1 MFFLNSLYL
10 GRIVVFMNQ
19 KKKKERQARWAKLS
33 VKLHELFP
41 EQKTMLNYSN
51 LWELVVAVALS
62 AQTTDKQVNKL
73 TKSLFKKYPTLENY
87 CNAILEEFQQDI
99 NSVNYYKNKG
109 RHIIGAAQKLRD
121 EFNGKVP
128 KSLEKL
134 MQLPGVGRKTANV
147 VQCNGFGIAE
157 GIAVDTH
164 VRRFAIR
171 YDLTDYDDPTKIEQD
186 LLEVIPNNEWL
197 HAAYYMIAYGREI
210 APARAYDTN
219 QDPLVDI
226 YPKAGEV
233 FRV

>member
-1 MFFLNSLYL
+1 
-10 GRIVVFMNQ
+10 MNQ
-19 KKKKERQARWAKLS
+19 KKKKERQLRWTKLS
-33 VKLHELFP
+33 AKLHELFP

-51 LWELVVAVALS
+51 RWELVVAVTLS

-73 TKSLFKKYPTLENY
+73 TGVLFKKYITLDDY
-87 CNAILEEFQQDI
+87 CNADLRIFEQDI
-99 NSVNYYKNKG
+99 NSVNYYKSKA
-109 RHIIGAAQKLRD
+109 RHILAAAKMLRD
-121 EFNGKVP
+121 EFNREVP
-128 KSLEKL
+128 STLDQL

-186 LLEVIPNNEWL
+186 LLVIIPKGGWL
-197 HAAYYMIAYGREI
+197 HAAYYIIVYGRDI
-210 APARAYDTN
+210 APARRYDISI
-219 QDPLVDI
+219 DPLVEI

>member
-1 MFFLNSLYL
+1 
-10 GRIVVFMNQ
+10 MNQ
-19 KKKKERQARWAKLS
+19 KKKKERQIRWAKLS
-33 VKLHELFP
+33 AKLHELFP

-51 LWELVVAVALS
+51 RWELVVAVTLS

-73 TKSLFKKYPTLENY
+73 TEVLFKKYPTLDDY
-87 CNAILEEFQQDI
+87 CNADLEIFQQDI
-99 NSVNYYKNKG
+99 NSVNYYKSKA
-109 RHIIGAAQKLRD
+109 RHILAAAKMLRD
-121 EFNGKVP
+121 EFNGEVP
-128 KSLEKL
+128 STLDQL

-186 LLEVIPNNEWL
+186 LLVIIPKGEWL
-197 HAAYYMIAYGREI
+197 HAAYYMIVYGRDI
-210 APARAYDTN
+210 APARRYDISI
-219 QDPLVDI
+219 DPLVEI

>member
-1 MFFLNSLYL
+1 MWVYFA
-10 GRIVVFMNQ
+10 IMKP
-19 KKKKERQARWAKLS
+19 KKKKERQIRWEKLS
-33 VKLHELFP
+33 AKLHELFP

-51 LWELVVAVALS
+51 LWELVVAVTLS

-73 TKSLFKKYPTLENY
+73 TKSLFKKYPTLNDY
-87 CNAILEEFQQDI
+87 CNVNLEKFQEDI

-109 RHIIGAAQKLRD
+109 KYIIAAAQKLRD
-121 EFNGKVP
+121 EFNGEVP
-128 KSLEKL
+128 KSLEEL

-171 YDLTDYDDPTKIEQD
+171 YDLTEYNDPTKIEQD
-186 LLEVIPNNEWL
+186 LLKVIPKNEWL

-210 APARAYDTN
+210 APARVYDTS
-219 QDPLVDI
+219 QDPLIEI
-226 YPKAGEV
+226 YPKAGKM